1 MKKRQVRSAKGEIV
15 DFDLLNIK
23 QQMATMPASTDVLA
37 RQNIIEK
44 RVNRRVSKKTEAERE
59 IIEVDTQITNNENI
73 TSDES
78 IKYIDE
84 NKESTEVIN
93 EENELKNTTKL
104 KNKK

>member
-44 RVNRRVSKKTEAERE
+44 RVNRRVAKKTQAERE

>member
-44 RVNRRVSKKTEAERE
+44 RVNRRVAKKTEAERE